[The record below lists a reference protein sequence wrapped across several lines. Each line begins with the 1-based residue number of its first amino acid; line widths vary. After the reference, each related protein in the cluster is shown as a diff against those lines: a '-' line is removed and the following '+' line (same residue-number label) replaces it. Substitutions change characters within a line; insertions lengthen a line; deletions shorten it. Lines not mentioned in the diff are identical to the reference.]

1 MNATNLFQKKI
12 NNTKLLIQNKH
23 LKYLLTFILFIFFA
37 GNQLAQNGL
46 SDLNFVATSS
56 FVPTIK
62 DAIKFTDL
70 PEIKDSVNRIS
81 NIKYGITFIF
91 CSPIDERKL
100 YINSSN
106 VLYCNLCHFIII

>member
-12 NNTKLLIQNKH
+12 NNTKLLTQNKH
-23 LKYLLTFILFIFFA
+23 LKYLLTFILFIFFE
-37 GNQLAQNGL
+37 GIQLAQNGL

-81 NIKYGITFIF
+81 NIKYGITSVPLFPKYEVQTI
-91 CSPIDERKL
+91 EEAKL
-100 YINSSN
+100 AN
-106 VLYCNLCHFIII
+106 